1 MDRLFITFVP
11 GNVGQEVGEAARKG
25 TRRGWGGQEEE
36 GGSCGQ
42 VCPHPHS
49 QRDSS
54 AVRVSCSP
62 PKAAQ
67 GEGPPRPPHPPPH
80 SDRRTLLMGEGCVLP
95 PGLGESLG
103 QCPAASATH
112 PISSGCEPGPRR
124 SWRG

>member
-67 GEGPPRPPHPPPH
+67 GEGPPRPPPSPA
-80 SDRRTLLMGEGCVLP
+80 
-95 PGLGESLG
+95 SLRQKDPTHG
-103 QCPAASATH
+103 RGVCSAARA
-112 PISSGCEPGPRR
+112 G
-124 SWRG
+124 